1 MMEGI
6 GDSVDGGI
14 STDSGDEPLF
24 AFGRERRMHAR
35 AYDYWV
41 SLLAGRRMPS
51 VNDLD
56 PAQLGNFA
64 GHSVLIDLAG
74 GERAP
79 VVAFLGH
86 ALRAEACITSSH
98 PVLDD
103 VPAGSLLGELL
114 HRLPDILAYRAPVGF
129 EAEFVGRTGA
139 PTLHRGILLPFA
151 GDHGGLGAVYGV
163 INWKQLALLNQAPD
177 IVAAVDSA
185 LRLPPGPRTA
195 PAWGDGPGAASADDE
210 ALATPSFDARLAS
223 AREYAQ
229 AIASPHGQHPAGLHA
244 ALGAAHDLLY
254 AARTERRADLDPAA
268 VVALV
273 FGADLSRL
281 ERERYIANLAHA
293 MRLGLG
299 PGGLATLRD
308 REPGGHRAIATA
320 ERRARRAADRSQRET
335 AGRDWCARQPAI
347 GHIALGPVDEDFLL
361 LIGRRAGKGVDV
373 VARVPSD
380 GTLTGAA
387 LARFTP
393 D

>member
-1 MMEGI
+1 MMEGT

-14 STDSGDEPLF
+14 SADSGDEPLF

-56 PAQLGNFA
+56 PARLGNFA
-64 GHSVLIDLAG
+64 GHSVLIDLAA
-74 GERAP
+74 GERTPAI
-79 VVAFLGH
+79 AFLGH

-98 PVLDD
+98 PAIGD
-103 VPAGSLLGELL
+103 VPAGSLLSELL

-151 GDHGGLGAVYGV
+151 GEHGGLGAVYGV
-163 INWKQLALLNQAPD
+163 INWKQLAMLDQAPD

-185 LRLPPGPRTA
+185 LRMPPGLRAA
-195 PAWGDGPGAASADDE
+195 PAWGDGPGAANTDDD
-210 ALATPSFDARLAS
+210 ALTISSFDARLAA
-223 AREYAQ
+223 AREWAQ
-229 AIASPHGQHPAGLHA
+229 AARSPQGRHPADLQA
-244 ALGAAHDLLY
+244 ALGSAHDLLY
-254 AARTERRADLDPAA
+254 AALAEGRTDLDPTAI
-268 VVALV
+268 VALV
-273 FGADLSRL
+273 FGADLSRS
-281 ERERYIANLAHA
+281 EREGYIAIVAHA
-293 MRLGLG
+293 ERLCLG
-299 PGGLATLRD
+299 PGGLASLLD
-308 REPGGHRAIATA
+308 REPGGHNAVAAA
-320 ERRARRAADRSQRET
+320 ERRARRTADRSRRET
-335 AGRDWCARQPAI
+335 AGRAWCARQPAI

-361 LIGRRAGKGVDV
+361 LIGRRAGDGVDV

-380 GTLTGAA
+380 GALTDAA
-387 LARFTP
+387 LARFSP

>member
-1 MMEGI
+1 MEST
-6 GDSVDGGI
+6 GDSVDGGAT
-14 STDSGDEPLF
+14 TDSGDEPLF

-56 PAQLGNFA
+56 PAQLGHFA

-79 VVAFLGH
+79 AIAFLGH
-86 ALRAEACITSSH
+86 ALRAEACITSPH
-98 PVLDD
+98 PALGD
-103 VPAGSLLGELL
+103 VPTGSLLGELL

-163 INWKQLALLNQAPD
+163 INWKQLAMLDQAPD
-177 IVAAVDSA
+177 IVAAVDSV
-185 LRLPPGPRTA
+185 LRTSSGPRAA
-195 PAWGDGPGAASADDE
+195 PAWGDGPGAANAEAE

-223 AREYAQ
+223 ARERAQ
-229 AIASPHGQHPAGLHA
+229 AIGSAHGQHPADLHA
-244 ALGAAHDLLY
+244 ALGAAHDLLH
-254 AARTERRADLDPAA
+254 AALTGGRTDLDPAGI
-268 VVALV
+268 VGLV
-273 FGADLSRL
+273 FGADLARS
-281 ERERYIANLAHA
+281 ERESYIAVVAHA
-293 MRLGLG
+293 ARLGLG
-299 PGGLATLRD
+299 PGGLAALLD
-308 REPGGHRAIATA
+308 REPGGHGAVAAA
-320 ERRARRAADRSQRET
+320 EHRARRTSDRSRREK

-347 GHIALGPVDEDFLL
+347 GHISLGPVDEDFLL
-361 LIGRRAGKGVDV
+361 LIGRRAGDGIDV

-380 GTLTGAA
+380 SPLTDAA
-387 LARFTP
+387 LAHFSP